1 MNSSNTK
8 ANVPSNSQTRTGL
21 GSTKPRSPNPSTTK
35 KPR

>member
-8 ANVPSNSQTRTGL
+8 TDVPSNSQTRTGL
-21 GSTKPRSPNPSTTK
+21 GSTSPRRPNPSTTK